1 MKIIDVHAHLGDDCV
16 FDHHIKEEDLLNGYE
31 ATPVTGAIV
40 QQSLP
45 RFSLQ
50 ANQEIHD
57 RIARLCSCEKM
68 KFW

>member
-40 QQSLP
+40 QPSLP
-45 RFSLQ
+45 RFPCRQTRRSMTVLPVC
-50 ANQEIHD
+50 AP
-57 RIARLCSCEKM
+57 AK
-68 KFW
+68 K